1 MESRK
6 KFSGVVIVALLL
18 LTTVSVAAVAG
29 SPFTNAVERRMYIL
43 AVGESGGKYFG
54 VPTELQVTITNGT
67 GMVYLSTEPLAEVDM
82 QASARLAALVATYI
96 AGKDYFSY
104 NYFIS
109 VKSNSTIIGG
119 PSAGAA
125 MTVAIVSALLGKP
138 LNDSVVETGMI
149 LPDGTVGPVGGI
161 PEKLEAAAEVG
172 AKVMLIPAG
181 QRVAYSLAQG
191 KYVDVEKLGEE
202 KGIKVVEVSTI
213 YDALHWFG
221 IDIPRP
227 PKAEVVL
234 GQEALT
240 VIKLWINESMQQYK
254 QIKSLAE
261 SEVLNAPQA
270 SAIVRDFLSS
280 ARKLYVRG
288 QNDLSSGKYYSAA
301 SDFFAATINA
311 STAYWTAAIASGSK
325 TYDDLLNLAREEVQ
339 KALDKYG
346 EIKDDVL
353 SSGDVAKLS
362 IAVEVATRAME
373 ANESLSE
380 LPTTLYG
387 PSAVYDAVYTVW
399 RARTVLDWAEM
410 YDAIPASGITVGR
423 EELGKYTALLVYFS
437 RTSASYIESLVGQI
451 GSVRDVLDMADR
463 ASAIAHEDPVAAL
476 ALALRASG
484 LSSAMLNTAFTTDLG
499 ETVDRLRNV
508 ALEAAGE
515 AIASGFDPTVALSYI
530 ERGDSLRGI
539 DDVTAIYFYD
549 LALTNTMWYLII
561 SGVKT
566 GQNAS
571 LTTATSAETP
581 AQQGTSQGTATTESS
596 TQAPPPSPEMSPADL
611 VIAAAVIIGAA
622 LAGLAAGLMSRRAPK
637 T

>member
-1 MESRK
+1 MGNRI
-6 KFSGVVIVALLL
+6 KFSGAII
-18 LTTVSVAAVAG
+18 LTLFVLASISIPAQAG
-29 SPFTNAVERRMYIL
+29 SPFANAVERRMYIL

-54 VPTELQVTITNGT
+54 VPTELRVVITNGT

-96 AGKDYFSY
+96 SGKDYFSY
-104 NYFIS
+104 DYFIS

-125 MTVAIVSALLGKP
+125 MTVAMISALLGKP

-149 LPDGTVGPVGGI
+149 LPDGTIGPVGGI

-181 QRVAYSLAQG
+181 QRIAYSLAQG
-191 KYVDVEKLGEE
+191 RYVDVVKLGEE

-227 PKAEVVL
+227 PKAEVEL
-234 GQEALT
+234 GQEALS
-240 VIKLWINESMQQYK
+240 VIKSWINESIQQYK
-254 QIKSLAE
+254 QIKSEAE

-270 SAIVRDFLSS
+270 SALVKDFLGS

-288 QNDLSSGKYYSAA
+288 QNDLESGKYYSAA
-301 SDFFAATINA
+301 SDLFAATINA
-311 STAYWTAAIASGSK
+311 STAYWIAAIASGSK
-325 TYDDLLNLAREEVQ
+325 TYDDLLNLAKEEVQ
-339 KALDKYG
+339 KALDKYS
-346 EIKDDVL
+346 EVKEDVL
-353 SSGDVAKLS
+353 RSGDVAKLS

-380 LPTTLYG
+380 LPATLYG
-387 PSAVYDAVYTVW
+387 PGAVYDAVYTVW
-399 RARTVLDWAEM
+399 RARTVLDWAKM

-423 EELGKYTALLVYFS
+423 EELNKYTALLVYFS
-437 RTSASYIESLVGQI
+437 RTSASYIESLVGQV
-451 GSVRDVLDMADR
+451 GSVRDVLDMADK
-463 ASAIAHEDPVAAL
+463 ASAIAPDDPVAAL

-499 ETVDRLRNV
+499 ETADRLRNV

-539 DDVTAIYFYD
+539 DDATAVYFYD

-561 SGVKT
+561 SGAKASQNMTSTMTTST
-566 GQNAS
+566 G
-571 LTTATSAETP
+571 TP
-581 AQQGTSQGTATTESS
+581 TQQGTSTTTESS
-596 TQAPPPSPEMSPADL
+596 TQTPPASGISPADL
-611 VIAAAVIIGAA
+611 VIAAAVIVGAA
-622 LAGLAAGLMSRRAPK
+622 LAGLAAGLASRRAPK